1 MKMNR
6 MKPASRLLALLLVAL
21 LALSLAAC
29 GGGEPD
35 PNAGKYQGVPR
46 PIPVLVNVCIIT
58 TGGYFNGIHR

>member
-1 MKMNR
+1 MK
-6 MKPASRLLALLLVAL
+6 KIVAILLTIAML
-21 LALSLAAC
+21 LSLSAC